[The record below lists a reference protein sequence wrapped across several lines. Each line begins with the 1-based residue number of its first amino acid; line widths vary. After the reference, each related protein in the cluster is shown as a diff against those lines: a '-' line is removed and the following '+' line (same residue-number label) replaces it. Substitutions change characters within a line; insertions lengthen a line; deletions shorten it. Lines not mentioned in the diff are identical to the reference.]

1 MYWRPLREADL
12 SHCLD
17 LQPACLGDKIVGHAA
32 ALHIWRQLLNNPAFQ
47 ATVIE
52 SDRPIAKHKI
62 VGCGMGVF
70 VSPDF
75 ADREIANP
83 QPGLNDRILASI
95 ANEQSVVLT
104 RDEIAAGNAGDG
116 LDFVNLY
123 GTWRDGSLNP
133 DQLAEVHALLGTSF
147 AEHFAGFRFNHVLK
161 ETIGEPLIALARA
174 TGTYRIVAE
183 FPDSNSA
190 LAVVTRESA
199 LAAPYSVA
207 SSIYRYQPPVLR
219 LRPAE
224 QELLAAALSGK
235 TDAELS
241 AELSLGLESIK
252 KRWLSVFDRVTQ
264 YKPEILDQGD
274 PDSGERGPQ
283 KRHRVV
289 AYVRS
294 HPEELRPYSWDR
306 RRGSS

>member
-1 MYWRPLREADL
+1 
-12 SHCLD
+12 
-17 LQPACLGDKIVGHAA
+17 
-32 ALHIWRQLLNNPAFQ
+32 
-47 ATVIE
+47 
-52 SDRPIAKHKI
+52 
-62 VGCGMGVF
+62 MGVF

-83 QPGLNDRILASI
+83 RPGLNDRILASI

-104 RDEIAAGNAGDG
+104 RDEIAAGNAGEG